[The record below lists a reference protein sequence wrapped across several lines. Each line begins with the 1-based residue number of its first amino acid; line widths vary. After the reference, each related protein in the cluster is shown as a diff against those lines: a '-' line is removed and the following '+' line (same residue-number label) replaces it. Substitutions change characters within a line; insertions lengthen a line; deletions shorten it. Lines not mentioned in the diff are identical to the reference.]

1 MCYPVDISVTIDKP
15 ETVSVYQVKK
25 TDKDAFKKK
34 ASWRFRDLKII
45 DGKDATKVKEAVIF
59 DKHNVSM
66 GRSQILKGGTKN
78 MTQKY

>member
-1 MCYPVDISVTIDKP
+1 MYVIIKRKRKETGIKMSSKNTFLFLSVTIDKP

-45 DGKDATKVKEAVIF
+45 DGKDATKV
-59 DKHNVSM
+59 
-66 GRSQILKGGTKN
+66 
-78 MTQKY
+78 